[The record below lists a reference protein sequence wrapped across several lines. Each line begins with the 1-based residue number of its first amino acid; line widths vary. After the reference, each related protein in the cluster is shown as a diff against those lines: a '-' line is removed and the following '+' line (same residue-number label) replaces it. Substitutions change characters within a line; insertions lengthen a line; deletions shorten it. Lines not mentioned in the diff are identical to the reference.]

1 MNLDLVMTQ
10 LKTYAP
16 MFGGRVAGAANFA
29 VGLETQVWMDL
40 PAAYVI
46 PLDEDASE
54 NLDVA
59 GLRQTITERIGI
71 IVELDNAADRR
82 GQAPAATL
90 NDARAAVFAA
100 VLGWHI
106 APDRSARGLYYGGG
120 QLREFDRA
128 RLFYQFEFC
137 LDATY
142 TYADGFQQPP
152 GVPLVMF
159 QKTYT
164 DAETGHVFVVQNV
177 EPPTT

>member
-16 MFGGRVAGAANFA
+16 LFAGRVAGAANFA

-40 PAAYVI
+40 PAVYVI
-46 PLDEDASE
+46 PLDEDSSE
-54 NLDVA
+54 NTDAA

-71 IVELDNAADRR
+71 IVELDNIADRR
-82 GQAPAATL
+82 GQAPSATL

-100 VLGWHI
+100 VLNWHI
-106 APDRSARGLYYGGG
+106 DPNRSPRGLYYGGG

-137 LDATY
+137 LDTQY
-142 TYADGFQQPP
+142 TYADGFQQAA
-152 GVPLVMF
+152 GVPLVSF
-159 QKTYT
+159 QKTYA
-164 DAETGHVFVVQNV
+164 DATTGHVFAVQKAKL
-177 EPPTT
+177 PTT